1 MNDSEIQLFQN
12 EEFGEIRTIEIDGEP
27 WFVGNDVAVVLGY
40 NNPRDAFKKHVD
52 EEDKR
57 QDDGVAIRDS
67 IGREQ
72 HPTIINESGLYSLV
86 LSSKLPSAKKF
97 KRWVTSEILPKSR
110 KIANS
115 LENIEFNGSI
125 DGIVYSKVG
134 VPTTT
139 SRKIADVFHKKHR
152 EVLRLID
159 NKRNGYGVSVQFC
172 TDHIK
177 EIIYYD
183 SQGRPQREYELD
195 EAGFSYIALGL
206 TGDKADEFK
215 IKYITAFNQ
224 MRESLNNL
232 FKARLV
238 ESVLPQDNRNRQFV
252 YVIENSDNGAIKIG
266 VANDPEKRLAQLQT
280 GSVSELCLVYQS
292 YICSNA
298 FNIESQVHQHFR
310 DKHIRG
316 EWYAVSKDDVIAY
329 LEQQNFVLKSE
340 FVKYLSLI

>member
-1 MNDSEIQLFQN
+1 MKN
-12 EEFGEIRTIEIDGEP
+12 R
-27 WFVGNDVAVVLGY
+27 
-40 NNPRDAFKKHVD
+40 
-52 EEDKR
+52 
-57 QDDGVAIRDS
+57 
-67 IGREQ
+67 
-72 HPTIINESGLYSLV
+72 GLYSLV
-86 LSSKLPSAKKF
+86 LSSKLPTAKKF
-97 KRWVTSEILPKSR
+97 KRWVTSEVLPKSR
-110 KIANS
+110 KIVNS

-125 DGIVYSKVG
+125 DGIVYSRVG

-139 SRKIADVFHKKHR
+139 SRNIANVFQKNHR
-152 EVLRLID
+152 DILRLID
-159 NKRNGYGVSVQFC
+159 NKRNSSDRSAQFC
-172 TDHIK
+172 ADHIK

-183 SQGRPQREYELD
+183 SQGKSQREYELD
-195 EAGFSYIALGL
+195 ESGFSYIALGL

-298 FNIESQVHQHFR
+298 FNIESQVHQHFK